1 MISTT
6 RKDMSLAVK
15 LTILCAGA
23 LVIVFGLL
31 TALGR

>member
-6 RKDMSLAVK
+6 RKDVSLAVK
-15 LTILCAGA
+15 LTILCAGV
-23 LVIVFGLL
+23 LMIVYGLL